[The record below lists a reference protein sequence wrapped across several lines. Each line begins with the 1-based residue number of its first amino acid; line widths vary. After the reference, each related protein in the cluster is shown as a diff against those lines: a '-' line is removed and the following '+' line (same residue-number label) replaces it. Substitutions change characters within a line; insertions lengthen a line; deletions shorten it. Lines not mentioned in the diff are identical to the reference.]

1 MLLIAVVAIV
11 VIGPKDL
18 PKTLRTVGQWL
29 GAARRVARDFKD
41 SVDDMVRDSELD
53 ELRRDTERMSNFTI
67 DEARPVTPPPPPRVA
82 AGPELAEVGSGAAPA
97 DVAPASAEPAPVQ
110 PAAPARAAE
119 P

>member
-1 MLLIAVVAIV
+1 MLVIAVVAIV

-18 PKTLRTVGQWL
+18 PKALRTVGQWL

-67 DEARPVTPPPPPRVA
+67 DEPAKPVAPPPAPRSV
-82 AGPELAEVGSGAAPA
+82 AGPEPAEVASVAAPA
-97 DVAPASAEPAPVQ
+97 DIAQAEPAPAQ
-110 PAAPARAAE
+110 PAAPARPVE